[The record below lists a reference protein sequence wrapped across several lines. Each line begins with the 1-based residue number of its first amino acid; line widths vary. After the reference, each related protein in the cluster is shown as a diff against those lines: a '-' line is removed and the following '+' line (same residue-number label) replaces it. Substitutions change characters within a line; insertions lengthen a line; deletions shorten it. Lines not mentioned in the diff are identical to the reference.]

1 MKKQILFPVFI
12 LVISMSSLS
21 AAHLR
26 LPALVGNHMVL
37 QQKSKITVWGWAK
50 AGSTVAV
57 KAEWIGNTEK
67 TVTEKD
73 GKWKLELQT
82 NEAGGPYQL
91 EVSSDTTYLLKDIM
105 IGEVWVCSGQ
115 SNMQMPFR
123 GYNSQPVIGSNDY
136 IAHGHTNNI
145 RLFTVKR
152 KLSVT
157 PLDDCEGKWSV
168 SNPEDVANFSAV
180 AYVFGKYIQ
189 EVLDVPV
196 GLIHASWGGTP
207 VEAWTDAENLL
218 SAFKEFDLTIL
229 NTPDKVKSKTP
240 TVLFNGMI
248 HPIVNYSIRGVI
260 WYQGEANRKKPEQ
273 YTKLFPAMIKN
284 WRQQWGKPELPLY
297 FVQIAPFKYDS
308 TVNSA
313 YLREAQL
320 KTTQSVANTGMA
332 VTMDIGELNC
342 IHPAEKITVG
352 KRLAYQALAKTY
364 GLKGLKSDGPVFRE
378 MKVEGNTVTLFFD
391 FAEVGLSSF
400 GKPLTG
406 FSIAGTN
413 RIFHPASA
421 QIKGKTLII
430 SSKKVLAPV
439 AVRYCWENFA
449 VGSLYNTAGLPASSF
464 RTDDWIDQ

>member
-1 MKKQILFPVFI
+1 MNVRILFLAVF
-12 LVISMSSLS
+12 LISGIFFAQ
-21 AAHLR
+21 AAQLK

-37 QQKSKITVWGWAK
+37 QQQSKISVWGWAK

-91 EVSSDTTYLLKDIM
+91 EISSDTTYLLTDVM

-123 GYNSQPVIGSNDY
+123 GYTSQPVVGSNDY
-136 IAHGHTNNI
+136 IAHGHNNNI

-157 PLDDCEGKWSV
+157 PLDDCEGSWSV
-168 SNPEDVANFSAV
+168 SNPEDVGNFSAV

-189 EVLDVPV
+189 EVLNVPV
-196 GLIHASWGGTP
+196 GLIHTSWGGTP
-207 VEAWTDAENLL
+207 VEAWTDAATLE
-218 SAFKEFDLTIL
+218 SGFKEFDLSIL
-229 NTPDKVKSKTP
+229 DTPDEANSKTP

-248 HPIVNYSIRGVI
+248 NPVVSFTIRGAI

-273 YTKLFPAMIKN
+273 YAKLFPAMIEN
-284 WRQQWGKPELPLY
+284 WREHWNQPELPLY
-297 FVQIAPFKYDS
+297 FAQIAPFKYDS

-320 KTTQSVANTGMA
+320 ITAQTVANTGMA

-342 IHPAEKITVG
+342 IHPAEKILVG
-352 KRLAYQALAKTY
+352 KRLAYHALAKTY
-364 GLKGLKSDGPVFRE
+364 GLNGLQYNGPVFRE
-378 MKVEGNTVTLFFD
+378 MKVEGNAASLLFD
-391 FAEVGLSSF
+391 FAEVGFSSF

-406 FSIAGTN
+406 FSIAGAD
-413 RIFHPASA
+413 RVFHPASA
-421 QIKGKTLII
+421 RIKGKELVV
-430 SSKKVLAPV
+430 SSEQVPSPV

-464 RTDDWIDQ
+464 RTDDWNE